1 MSSWMNGIGS
11 LHLVAVHVPI
21 GAIMLTFL
29 LDAYVRR
36 RPATTARDCV
46 RLALWVCLA
55 TAAVTALLGVLRVMS
70 GSYDMTW
77 VIRHGLGALVTIV
90 FLGGTL
96 VLGRGLVTQRW
107 SSSRARLYAV
117 SFVAVLGAVAFTGH
131 VGGVLAHGLPFVPW
145 LAESRP
151 AVDGS
156 GGHAALR
163 VLEQRCSGC
172 HGGEQPES
180 GLRMDDRPTLLA
192 GGYSG
197 KPAVTPG
204 QPQASEM
211 IRRLLLPEGSADT
224 MPPAGQARPTAD
236 EILTIAHWI
245 ANGAP
250 FPEPPAR

>member
-163 VLEQRCSGC
+163 VLEQRS
-172 HGGEQPES
+172 Q
-180 GLRMDDRPTLLA
+180 
-192 GGYSG
+192 
-197 KPAVTPG
+197 AVTVANSLRAAFGWTTAPLCWRG
-204 QPQASEM
+204 ATVVSPPLHRAS
-211 IRRLLLPEGSADT
+211 RR
-224 MPPAGQARPTAD
+224 
-236 EILTIAHWI
+236 
-245 ANGAP
+245 
-250 FPEPPAR
+250 PAR